1 MVIELFVKLVKAVS
15 RDNVVAIE
23 RQMRLAIA
31 DNKSSSTH
39 FVEWTKIPKI
49 QNQRECHGQEVRQKG
64 GWVSN
69 AIEFLPESGIS
80 GKAGDMR
87 FDGKVWDC
95 KYIPLANINTIRT
108 CIKDARKA
116 DNVIFC
122 WDDKSRIEDLRQAIT
137 SEVGNFK
144 KQNRINKL
152 PDIYWANKNGK
163 LHLMWKK

>member
-1 MVIELFVKLVKAVS
+1 MPRTGGQA
-15 RDNVVAIE
+15 E
-23 RQMRLAIA
+23 RWLGEQLA
-31 DNKSSSTH
+31 KQG
-39 FVEWTKIPKI
+39 K
-49 QNQRECHGQEVRQKG
+49 
-64 GWVSN
+64 